1 MLALQLWMRIHHG
14 QRTQILERSHKGG
27 KAMAKRTGLA
37 QGNQGLDK
45 KSKCLAI
52 AEKGIVTGHDF
63 AGFMSALMSDLI
75 GGKVSP
81 NIGNAACNAGGKL
94 LKVVEMQMKYGT
106 QEAGGKVLRLTM
118 GASLVGEQQIA
129 AD

>member
-1 MLALQLWMRIHHG
+1 
-14 QRTQILERSHKGG
+14 
-27 KAMAKRTGLA
+27 MAKRTGNTQINTGMA
-37 QGNQGLDK
+37 K

-118 GASLVGEQQIA
+118 GTPLMAEPQQVA